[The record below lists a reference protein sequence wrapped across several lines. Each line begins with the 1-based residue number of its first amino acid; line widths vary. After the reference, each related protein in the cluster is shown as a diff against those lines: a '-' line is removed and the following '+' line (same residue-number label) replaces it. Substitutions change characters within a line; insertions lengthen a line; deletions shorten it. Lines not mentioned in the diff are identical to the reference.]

1 MNVAYLFD
9 PVKQFVSRNGI
20 PLAGGFLNVFVGESQ
35 EPADTFSDA
44 AGTVLNPKKIP
55 IDSAGRALGVFVD
68 DSKLYTLKAYNAGGQ
83 LQFSIYPVSP
93 SGGSGGG
100 SGNSYYYPGDE
111 YIYIDQDAREISLH
125 NTKAIRGDE
134 ETIKMEDTADAIIL
148 HVNPDI
154 IGDEVHIAAG
164 EHTSVDYDSDSN
176 TFTVNAE
183 YAGSDTVEID
193 SDGVVSGKYKGGY
206 GIEIAGNTIKKTHH
220 KLMSTNSVKYNYCK
234 VFDFTWQRV
243 YGRGLCVFTA
253 TNYGGDHVTYAVSLT
268 RALGADFTIAWP
280 YVVSASHYMAQNGFV
295 ESIEI
300 RENGDRIIG
309 YLKLR
314 NFKQSQ
320 FWLDWEGS
328 SEAGVVSFTPQLTN
342 SPEGTI
348 VQTKSVSTSDVF
360 YSQADA
366 DDKFQNK
373 LIPGNGISLDSDG
386 NISVDESVLPDANN
400 VFIATYGTTPYED
413 IKAAIDE
420 GKAVIVKEGRIQY
433 NVVSNA
439 VDLWSAPAVFFG
451 AMLDQYSAGFP
462 QRALISVRNVSGQ
475 GTVWDRISN
484 SKLAMSDSLPIVATY
499 GSTSYSTINNAI
511 NGGRVVVLKKTNSED
526 DIDWAVYGGYNVYP
540 DKTEHY
546 FFGIA
551 TDGQRY
557 VYKVDNSNNWTSSA
571 IDENSGKVFFA
582 TYDST
587 SFSDIKNA
595 ITQGKYV
602 IAKSG
607 SIYYTMSHNFDARII
622 FMGKTS
628 LTANVDNFIEVDSD
642 NVWTTTNAALA
653 VTSFTAHG
661 SVTVTDAYNDV
672 GHTSSFAIG
681 QKGTHGGVLNIGVKI
696 GTSGWNGDYKVFTRT
711 YHNSGSS
718 SAPESGTT
726 TFGTLT
732 LGSNYVN
739 LASVSQYLLMT
750 GVQWTCIID
759 LAYSASPGRSLR
771 LTISGIGSTDIT
783 YFAEEIR

>member
-420 GKAVIVKEGRIQY
+420 GKAVIVRDGRIQY

-462 QRALISVRNVSGQ
+462 QRSLISVRNVSGQ

>member
-35 EPADTFSDA
+35 EPADTFSDS
-44 AGTVLNPKKIP
+44 AGTVMNPKRIP

-134 ETIKMEDTADAIIL
+134 ETIKMEDTADAVIL
-148 HVNPDI
+148 HVNPDL

-183 YAGSDTVEID
+183 YAGSETVGID
-193 SDGVVSGKYKGGY
+193 SDGSIYGKYRGGY
-206 GIEIAGNTIKKTHH
+206 GIEINGNTISKTHH
-220 KLMSTNSVKYNYCK
+220 KLMATNSVTYNYCK
-234 VFDFTWQRV
+234 VFDFTWQHV

-253 TNYGGDHVTYAVSLT
+253 THYGGDYVTYAVSLT

-280 YVVSASHYMAQNGFV
+280 YVVSASPYMAQNGFV

-328 SEAGVVSFTPQLTN
+328 SGAGVVSFTPQLTN

-360 YSQADA
+360 YSQDDA
-366 DDKFQNK
+366 DSKFQNK

-420 GKAVIVKEGRIQY
+420 GKAVFMKDGRIQY
-433 NVVSNA
+433 TVVSN
-439 VDLWSAPAVFFG
+439 VDDMWGSPTVMFG
-451 AMLDQYSAGFP
+451 ATIDEYSGGFP
-462 QRALISVRNVSGQ
+462 KALLVAVRKYPD
-475 GTVWDRISN
+475 GTTHYDGYRN
-484 SKLAMSDSLPIVATY
+484 DSIALYGNLPLVVNY
-499 GSTSYSTINNAI
+499 GENKYTEITNAI
-511 NGGRVVVLKKTNSED
+511 NNGRVVVLKKTNSED

-546 FFGIA
+546 FFGLA
-551 TDGQRY
+551 TDGKRY

-711 YHNSGSS
+711 YHNSSSS